1 MPIFKALAASGIVL
15 LASASQAQT
24 GSNTDNARL
33 LACYKEV
40 KVPAKYDVTKVLIKA
55 PERKYVRRNGLV
67 LLLEYPAV
75 YREDKKLI
83 EAEHIVMQEVRC
95 KS

>member
-1 MPIFKALAASGIVL
+1 MHMMKALLAAGLVL
-15 LASASQAQT
+15 MASASAVQA
-24 GSNTDNARL
+24 DKARVV
-33 LACYKEV
+33 ACYKEV
-40 KVPAKYDVTKVLIKA
+40 TVPAKYEISKVLLKA

-83 EAEHIVMQEVRC
+83 EAEHVLMREVVC
-95 KS
+95 KPGQ